1 MATRKVAFHWSGGKD
16 STLALMRLVA
26 DADVI
31 VDRLLT
37 TVHPARG
44 ASTVHGLPVELLEEQ
59 ADRLGLP
66 MQLVPMPG
74 AALDGYET
82 VMAELAA
89 QLAAEGIEA
98 VAFGDLSCSGVLD
111 AKVAQFAPYGIDVL
125 EPLWGLTSDEV
136 IEAFLG
142 SGIEAVTVVVDAS
155 VLGVESVG
163 VPIDRA
169 FIAGLP
175 EGVDPCGEFGEFHSF
190 VFDGP
195 LFASPVPYS
204 LSEPRFI
211 EHEIGTTDG
220 PRTYAYW
227 LATPQPLADSARS
240 VVPPHQP
247 R

>member
-1 MATRKVAFHWSGGKD
+1 MTDPRRLKVAFHWSGGKD
-16 STLALMRLVA
+16 SMLALSRLVS
-26 DADVI
+26 DADVD

-44 ASTVHGLPVELLEEQ
+44 ASTVHGLPVELLEAQ

-66 MQLVPMPG
+66 LKLVAMPG
-74 AALDGYET
+74 AALDGYDT
-82 VMAELAA
+82 VMAELAT
-89 QLAAEGIEA
+89 QLADEGVAA
-98 VAFGDLSCSGVLD
+98 VAFGDLSCSGVRD

-125 EPLWGLTSDEV
+125 EPLWDLTSVEV
-136 IEAFLG
+136 IEAFLV
-142 SGIEAVTVVVDAS
+142 SDIEAVTVVVDAS
-155 VLGVESVG
+155 VLGAESVG

-175 EGVDPCGEFGEFHSF
+175 EGVDPCGELGEFHSF

-195 LFASPVPYS
+195 LFASPVPFA

-211 EHEIGTTDG
+211 EREIGTTEG

-227 LATPQPLADSARS
+227 LATPEPVDEPART
-240 VVPPHQP
+240 VVG
-247 R
+247 